1 MTTWLSKFLEHDTLV
16 VMTVASELSFFASAD
31 GDIAYLDTGE
41 GDLVVLLHS
50 GYVDHRLFAAQ
61 IPALAAGHRVV
72 AVDVRGHGW
81 TANATKPFRWADDL
95 ADLLRHLD
103 AGPAVLVGVSM
114 GGAIAGD
121 TAIEYPEL
129 VRGIV
134 LSGASASD
142 FQYTHEAM
150 RTVVEE
156 SRRTLESGDV
166 EGWLKVFLRSVA
178 GPFREAHDTDPRI
191 LDHLREMA
199 LHTVA
204 KHTPGERNWHVP
216 MTDAWARV
224 PKIDVPVLMVNGA
237 LDSPDLIADAER
249 FAGTVRDGRA
259 VVVEGT
265 SHFPNLE
272 KPEEF
277 NGLLLEFLRTL

>member
-1 MTTWLSKFLEHDTLV
+1 MTA
-16 VMTVASELSFFASAD
+16 ASELSFFASAD
-31 GDIAYLDTGE
+31 GDIAYLDTGD

-61 IPALAAGHRVV
+61 IPALAAHHRVI

-121 TAIEYPEL
+121 MAIEYPEL

-134 LSGASASD
+134 MSGASVSD
-142 FQYTHEAM
+142 FQYTYETTRA
-150 RTVVEE
+150 VVAE
-156 SRRTLESGDV
+156 SQRTLYSGDI
-166 EGWLKVFLRSVA
+166 EAWLKVFLRSVA
-178 GPFREAHDTDPRI
+178 GPFREADETDPRI
-191 LDHLREMA
+191 LDHLRDMA

-204 KHTPGERNWHVP
+204 KHTLDEPNWHVP
-216 MTDAWARV
+216 MTDTWARV
-224 PKIDVPVLMVNGA
+224 PKIDVPVLMVNGV
-237 LDSPDLIADAER
+237 LDSPDLIADAEL
-249 FAGTVRDGRA
+249 FAATAQNGRS
-259 VVVEGT
+259 VLVEGT

-277 NGLLLEFLRTL
+277 NAIVLEFLRSL

>member
-1 MTTWLSKFLEHDTLV
+1 MTA
-16 VMTVASELSFFASAD
+16 ASELSFFASAD
-31 GDIAYLDTGE
+31 GDIAYLDTGT
-41 GDLVVLLHS
+41 GDPVVLLHS
-50 GYVDHRLFAAQ
+50 GYVDHRLFEAQ
-61 IPALAAGHRVV
+61 TPVLAAEHRVI

-81 TANATKPFRWADDL
+81 TANATKSFRWADDL

-134 LSGASASD
+134 MSGASVSD
-142 FQYTHEAM
+142 FEYTHEWT
-150 RTVVEE
+150 RTIV
-156 SRRTLESGDV
+156 SDSQRTLYSGDI
-166 EGWLKVFLRSVA
+166 EGWLKVFLA
-178 GPFREAHDTDPRI
+178 GAGGPFRSPGEVDPRI

-199 LHTVA
+199 LHTIS

-216 MTDAWARV
+216 MTDTWSRV
-224 PKIDVPVLMVNGA
+224 PKIDVPVLTVNGT
-237 LDSPDLIADAER
+237 LDSPDLLADAEL
-249 FAGTVRDGRA
+249 FAGTVRNGRSIL
-259 VVVEGT
+259 VEGT

-277 NGLLLEFLRTL
+277 NAVVLDFLRSL